1 MKSTATELAALLAAD
16 SARCYDVAK
25 VREDF
30 PILKSVIHGKP
41 LVYLDNG
48 ATSQKPWSVINAER
62 DYYVHLNA
70 NIHRGVHDL
79 SQRATD
85 AFEGAREKVR
95 RFIRAKKTEEI
106 IFVRGATEAINLV
119 AHCYGRKFLKAGDEI
134 MVSEMEHH
142 SNIVPWQMLCEE
154 IGAQLKVI
162 PINDA
167 GELDMQAYGTLLSSR
182 TKIVGITHIANSL
195 GTVVPLK
202 QVIDLAH
209 QAGAVVLVDAAQSV
223 PHVEID
229 VQKLD
234 CDFLAFSGHKVY
246 GPTGIGVLYGKERLL
261 EAMPPYQGGGDM
273 IRTVTFKETTYNAL
287 PYKFEAG
294 TPFIAGGIGLGAAID
309 YLDDLGLDA
318 IARHESQLLDYATTQ
333 AQAIEG
339 LTIIGTAK
347 DKASILSFTLAG
359 IHPHDVGTIVDHE
372 GVAIRTGHH
381 CAMPVMDRFNVPAT
395 ARASFGL
402 YNTKDEVD
410 VLFAAVRKAQKMFA

>member
-62 DYYVHLNA
+62 DYYLHLNA

-273 IRTVTFKETTYNAL
+273 IRTVTFKKTTYNAL